1 MVTFKSP
8 RGPGAEPHARAET
21 VLFTGAGSGMGLECA
36 LHLAA
41 SGYRVFAGVLN
52 EAEAEA
58 LRAEGRRRGL
68 ALRALLMDVTRPEE
82 IRVAVD
88 TMMAEAGRIGA
99 LVQFAGL
106 GLRGF
111 FEDLTL
117 DEVRRV
123 YDVNVFGTMA
133 VTQAV
138 LPWMRAARRGRIV
151 ITTSIAGRMGSMSIS
166 GYASSK
172 FAAEGFAECLGQE
185 VAPLGIH
192 VSLLEPGLIFTD
204 HFTRNRNRAARAVDP
219 SSPYYAWFCQHE
231 KMVDDLLDRNRFTKA
246 DVARVVHRILTARRP
261 RLRYVV
267 GAKAKLILGLRRH
280 LPGEL
285 FERFY
290 WGILRRLVTGPRR
303 PARGLSGLE
312 EPGR

>member
-1 MVTFKSP
+1 MTFKSP